1 MSIMNKNG
9 AVGTEGVRSLNGT
22 ATGAS
27 SEKVPPSEIPVST
40 LVLAGVGGMLLFM
53 GSFFGLIAAI
63 GIGGFLIP
71 ALVVMAVGS
80 LMIIAAW
87 RVWRK
92 DRAHHEKRMEKE
104 MQRLLC
110 DYCGGQNAEGD
121 LQCRFCGAP
130 LR

>member
-1 MSIMNKNG
+1 
-9 AVGTEGVRSLNGT
+9 
-22 ATGAS
+22 
-27 SEKVPPSEIPVST
+27 
-40 LVLAGVGGMLLFM
+40 LVLAGVGGMLLFL
-53 GSFFGLIAAI
+53 GFFFGLIAAI

-71 ALVVMAVGS
+71 ALAILTIGG
-80 LMIIAAW
+80 LMILAAW
-87 RVWRK
+87 RIWRK
-92 DRAHHEKRMEKE
+92 KQVHHEVKAEKE